1 MQAIVTYNDFDHLYH
16 YYSEMSAMGDRDPE
30 FALFS
35 PADTTSSGDHSSWGR
50 MADVSKPFA
59 VLQALVDPLIGWRT
73 IGTNNPQA
81 LADSGSVGKA
91 IQMSNSI

>member
-1 MQAIVTYNDFDHLYH
+1 MLPWPFAAGLICSLSCDVAKALDVQANVTYN
-16 YYSEMSAMGDRDPE
+16 
-30 FALFS
+30 
-35 PADTTSSGDHSSWGR
+35 DTTSSGDHSSWGR

-59 VLQALVDPLIGWRT
+59 VLQALVDPLVGWRT

>member
-1 MQAIVTYNDFDHLYH
+1 MQAIVTYN
-16 YYSEMSAMGDRDPE
+16 
-30 FALFS
+30 
-35 PADTTSSGDHSSWGR
+35 DTTSSGDHSSWGR

-59 VLQALVDPLIGWRT
+59 VLQALDDPLVGWRT

-81 LADSGSVGKA
+81 LADLGSVGKA